1 MYAAKAAAGG
11 GPPGQVQ
18 GQQGVS
24 SSGQGMVCV
33 GYRNIRADCS
43 SSTWSPLAPWMSIS
57 IAVNTFPSNGQTIVL
72 EL

>member
-33 GYRNIRADCS
+33 GYRNIRTDCS
-43 SSTWSPLAPWMSIS
+43 SSTWSPVTPWMSRDLGAQLPFLEIS
-57 IAVNTFPSNGQTIVL
+57 SNH
-72 EL
+72 